1 MKALKAFLQLL
12 LVSTFAITALPLTA
26 HASSSICDAV
36 AGNLVS
42 NCGFETGNFSGWTTG
57 GNFEFTSVQSGA
69 YYDYT
74 GANSGNYYATLG
86 PVGPDATL
94 SQTLTT
100 SDGTDYSFSFYLASV
115 GDDPSDFSAYWDG
128 TQLLS
133 LFDPNSGAAYTLHS
147 YSVTG
152 TGSDTIQLDFRD
164 NPAYMALD
172 DISVA
177 PSVAPTPE
185 PGSLSLLLLGFAA
198 AAGVG
203 RRRLFARS

>member
-1 MKALKAFLQLL
+1 MKAVKALLQLL
-12 LVSTFAITALPLTA
+12 LVFTFAVTVLPVTA

-42 NCGFETGNFSGWTTG
+42 NCGFETDNLTGWTTG
-57 GNFEFTSVQSGA
+57 GNFEFTGVASGNL
-69 YYDYT
+69 YDYT
-74 GANSGNYYATLG
+74 ADSGSYFLYMG
-86 PVGPDATL
+86 PVGPDGTL

-100 SDGTDYSFSFYLASV
+100 SDGTDYTFSFYLASV
-115 GDDPSDFSAYWDG
+115 GDDPSDFSAYWDD

-133 LFDPNSGAAYTLHS
+133 LTDPNSGAAYTLYW

-164 NPAYMALD
+164 NPAYIALD

-177 PSVAPTPE
+177 PSAPTPE
-185 PGSLSLLLLGFAA
+185 PGSLSLLLFGFAATA